1 MSNTELRQGSLILY
15 KSRPGRVT
23 QAGSKKIEIALEG
36 GQTVSVRP
44 KDVSLLHPGPIPSLA
59 ALSPT
64 PAGEVITA
72 WELLAGGHTTLA
84 ELAELTFGSYTPA
97 TAWATW
103 QLVADGLYFSGS
115 AEEITAHP
123 PETVAAEQATRAA
136 RAAEE
141 AAWNAFLARAQAGRY
156 AAADEAYLQDVVALA
171 LGQRDQSRV
180 LRTLGHSENPQNA
193 HALLLATGYWTASFN
208 PYPARAGVPT
218 HEPDLPLPP
227 LPDEPR
233 RDLTHL
239 TALAIDD
246 AGSQDPDDALSIDG
260 DRLWV
265 HIADVAAL
273 VWPDSPADLEARARG
288 ANLYLPEGTVHMLPP
303 AATHQLALGL
313 AAVSPALSFGLTLSP
328 DGEIAGLEITPSWV
342 HVTRLTYEEAEARLA
357 ESPLDQLHALAQQ
370 FIARRQANGAIEID
384 LPEVK
389 VRVDEGQVAVE
400 PLPNLRSRDLV
411 REAMLMTGEAVAR
424 YALAHG
430 LLVPFATQDV
440 EDLDASEYDRSPAGM
455 FALRRMMRRSQQRS
469 APAPHHGLGLDLY
482 TQCTS
487 PLRRYLDLVVHQQL
501 RAHLRAEAGLSE
513 QALMERVGAAD
524 AVSGS
529 VRWAERNAINHWTL
543 VYLQQNPDWQGEG
556 IVVDKRGARDVLL
569 LPDLAW
575 ETQAYL
581 RADLPLNSRV
591 RLRCTE
597 LNLPELDAIFS
608 PAGNFN
614 NPDPT
619 S

>member
-1 MSNTELRQGSLILY
+1 M
-15 KSRPGRVT
+15 P
-23 QAGSKKIEIALEG
+23 AL
-36 GQTVSVRP
+36 P
-44 KDVSLLHPGPIPSLA
+44 
-59 ALSPT
+59 
-64 PAGEVITA
+64 
-72 WELLAGGHTTLA
+72 
-84 ELAELTFGSYTPA
+84 
-97 TAWATW
+97 
-103 QLVADGLYFSGS
+103 
-115 AEEITAHP
+115 AEE
-123 PETVAAEQATRAA
+123 
-136 RAAEE
+136 
-141 AAWNAFLARAQAGRY
+141 
-156 AAADEAYLQDVVALA
+156 
-171 LGQRDQSRV
+171 
-180 LRTLGHSENPQNA
+180 
-193 HALLLATGYWTASFN
+193 
-208 PYPARAGVPT
+208 
-218 HEPDLPLPP
+218 
-227 LPDEPR
+227 R

-239 TALAIDD
+239 VALAIDD
-246 AGSQDPDDALSIDG
+246 AGSRDPDDALSWENG
-260 DRLWV
+260 RLWV

-273 VWPDSPADLEARARG
+273 IPPDSPADLEARARG

-328 DGEIAGLEITPSWV
+328 DGESAGLEITPSWV
-342 HVTRLTYEEAEARLA
+342 RVTRLTYEEAEARLA